1 MKIRW
6 MGHASFLLTSSDGTK
21 VLTDPY
27 EPGGFGGALRYKG
40 IEERVDLVT
49 VSHDHGDHNYVK
61 GLKGNPRVISMPGIQ
76 EERGVRFLGVASF
89 HDRSQGKDRGS
100 NIIFRWEM
108 DGISICH
115 LGDLGQGL
123 STTQIS
129 QIGRVDILLV
139 PVGGH
144 FTIDAAEASTVIS
157 QLKPSL
163 VIPMHF
169 KTEVLDFPIAKV
181 EDFTRGQKTVKSLGS
196 SEFEITE
203 GSLPKETEIWVLQ
216 HAA

>member
-6 MGHASFLLTSSDGTK
+6 IGHASFLLTSSDGTK

-27 EPGGFGGALRYKG
+27 EPGGFGGAVGYKG

-49 VSHDHGDHNYVK
+49 VSHDHADHNYVK
-61 GLKGNPRVISMPGIQ
+61 GLKGNPQLISRPGTQ
-76 EERGVRFLGVASF
+76 EVRGIRFSGVASF
-89 HDRSQGKDRGS
+89 HDQSQGKDRGS
-100 NIIFRWEM
+100 NIIYRWEM

-123 STTQIS
+123 SASQIVE
-129 QIGRVDILLV
+129 IGRVDILLV

-144 FTIDAAEASTVIS
+144 FTIDAVEASTIVS

-181 EDFTRGQKTVKSLGS
+181 EEFTRGQKKVKSLGS
-196 SEFEITE
+196 SEFEITKE
-203 GSLPKETEIWVLQ
+203 SLPRETEIWVLQ
-216 HAA
+216 YGA